1 MYILIINLRCYVK
14 KIDETVKYFDTEFE
28 INPCKT
34 NFEKNFEDMPKGN
47 LLIVDDNKSIL
58 SAIEILL
65 QDDFKEVK
73 TIANPN
79 QITSLI
85 ETGNFDLVLLD
96 MNFSAGVNTGNEGLY
111 WLARIRELRPEMEV
125 VLFTAYGDV
134 ELAVKALKKG
144 AADFILKPWDNE
156 KLRATLRN
164 VFQLQQSKQEIK
176 KLKQREKVFKS
187 EINREKYFIIAESP
201 QMKQV
206 MSLVN
211 KVAQTDA
218 NVLITGDN
226 GTGKELIAREL
237 HRLSKRTDEIMVS
250 VDMGAISES
259 LFESELFGHK
269 KGAFTDAREDRTGK
283 IENASGGTLFLDE
296 IGNLPLQLQPKLLSV
311 LQNRTV
317 TPIGSNKPVPV
328 DIRLI
333 SATNRNLHEMAADGS
348 FREDLLYRINT
359 IQIEI
364 PPLHERPE
372 DVAAIAEYFMKLY
385 CGKYRKNC
393 ISISDSAMSKL
404 TGYRWPGNVREL
416 QHTIEKAVILSDNSE
431 LTADDFF
438 FNSVVQDSGDIFE
451 GTIEDM
457 EKTMINRVLQKSNM
471 NLSATAGQ
479 LGITRQTLYNK
490 MKKYNL

>member
-1 MYILIINLRCYVK
+1 
-14 KIDETVKYFDTEFE
+14 
-28 INPCKT
+28 
-34 NFEKNFEDMPKGN
+34 MPKGN
-47 LLIVDDNKSIL
+47 LLIVDDSKSIL
-58 SAIEILL
+58 SALEILL
-65 QDDFKEVK
+65 QDDFEEVK
-73 TIANPN
+73 AITSPN

-85 ETGNFDLVLLD
+85 ESGNYDLVLLD

-111 WLARIRELRPEMEV
+111 WLSRIQEMRPDIEV

-164 VFQLQQSKQEIK
+164 VYQLQQSKKEIK
-176 KLKQREKVFKS
+176 KLKRRENALKS
-187 EINREKYFIIAESP
+187 EMNREKHFIIAHSP
-201 QMKQV
+201 QMLHILN
-206 MSLVN
+206 LVR
-211 KVAQTDA
+211 KVAKTDA

-250 VDMGAISES
+250 VDMGAISET

-269 KGAFTDAREDRTGK
+269 KGSFTDAREDRTGK
-283 IENASGGTLFLDE
+283 IENANTGTLFLDE

-317 TPIGSNKPVPV
+317 TPIGTNKPVSV
-328 DIRLI
+328 DVRLI
-333 SATNRNLHEMAADGS
+333 CATNRNLNEMVLDGS

-364 PPLHERPE
+364 PPLREREE
-372 DVAAIAEYFMKLY
+372 DVLAIADYFLKIY
-385 CGKYRKNC
+385 CNKYRKTC
-393 ISISDSAMSKL
+393 TSISDTALEKL
-404 TGYRWPGNVREL
+404 TSYQWPGNVREL
-416 QHTIEKAVILSDNSE
+416 QHTIEKAVILSDKNE
-431 LTADDFF
+431 LTPDDFF
-438 FNSVVQDSGDIFE
+438 FNPVVQDSGDLFE
-451 GTIEDM
+451 GTIEEM
-457 EKTMINRVLQKSNM
+457 EQRMIARVLKKNGM
-471 NLSATAGQ
+471 NLSAAAGQ